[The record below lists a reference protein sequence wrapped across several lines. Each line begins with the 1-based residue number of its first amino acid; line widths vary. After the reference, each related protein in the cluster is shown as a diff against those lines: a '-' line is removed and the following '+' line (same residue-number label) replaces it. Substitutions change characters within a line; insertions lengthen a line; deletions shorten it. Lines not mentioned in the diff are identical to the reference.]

1 MGLKMQSDN
10 GISFVVQAKKCHM
23 DPYNTLNP
31 CKVFRKFKGKAIKTL
46 DNLFISSI
54 LLLLLVFLSFNHCI
68 DGFWFETM
76 TKFLMKNDK

>member
-31 CKVFRKFKGKAIKTL
+31 CKVFRKFKGKEIKTL
-46 DNLFISSI
+46 DNF
-54 LLLLLVFLSFNHCI
+54 FN
-68 DGFWFETM
+68 
-76 TKFLMKNDK
+76 